1 MQQTDNADAAET
13 TAQKDAA
20 PAVRSEN
27 SAVQQLAAALQ
38 ADNLTGKTINL
49 FTPNAANEANRAAF
63 AEEYGMELPATA
75 SETRKALRT
84 LAQQQTAE
92 QAMRQEA
99 EAPGT
104 NVGNKAAQVKN
115 PAADQR
121 QSTVEKAG
129 ETVESGQGYS
139 VSMSNDTMTV
149 RFADGT
155 EAVRTVD
162 PENPRTMLFDP
173 EQLHQQAQAESRAA
187 AQQEAQETT
196 QQSREAPDG
205 LRRTV
210 GLRQQTLT
218 EKQRAVQRTLTDWK
232 VSKGA
237 AETISRMVPD
247 SIADLE
253 RYTAAASSMYRMGQM
268 DGVKTFDKALELA
281 GGMNNL
287 APNTNY
293 VLQQP
298 GGEQA
303 LRRPFCRGR
312 AKWKPARWSAG
323 PWAVP

>member
-1 MQQTDNADAAET
+1 M
-13 TAQKDAA
+13 
-20 PAVRSEN
+20 
-27 SAVQQLAAALQ
+27 
-38 ADNLTGKTINL
+38 
-49 FTPNAANEANRAAF
+49 
-63 AEEYGMELPATA
+63 
-75 SETRKALRT
+75 
-84 LAQQQTAE
+84 
-92 QAMRQEA
+92 
-99 EAPGT
+99 
-104 NVGNKAAQVKN
+104 
-115 PAADQR
+115 
-121 QSTVEKAG
+121 EKAG
-129 ETVESGQGYS
+129 KTVENGQGYS

-173 EQLHQQAQAESRAA
+173 EQLHQQAQTESRAA

-232 VSKGA
+232 VSEGA

-298 GGEQA
+298 GRRAGTAGGLLHGQGE
-303 LRRPFCRGR
+303 
-312 AKWKPARWSAG
+312 WKPARWSAG